1 MPILKGGAEEAVV
14 RKAVLKLREN
24 EHLRDLEPLL
34 SFFAWFVLEIRIV
47 QQIMRWDMTVLRE
60 LPWYQAILKEG

>member
-1 MPILKGGAEEAVV
+1 VPILKGGAEEAVV

-34 SFFAWFVLEIRIV
+34 SFFA
-47 QQIMRWDMTVLRE
+47 
-60 LPWYQAILKEG
+60 